1 MMPAARPSLLSDA
14 SVADPGLD
22 RLGRSGFAK
31 SLAASVLGLTGQD
44 SIVVGL
50 CGPWGSGKTS
60 VLNFLAAELAAAPPA
75 ARPLVLHFNPW
86 WFSGQDRLLQAFL
99 QQLGAALNRPEKDKP
114 LKKASALLGKLSAVL
129 KPAALI
135 PVVGEYAKVA
145 HEAAASGAD
154 AAKHFAEAMAAD
166 LNQLRKE
173 IDDLLRQAPSRIV
186 VVMDDI
192 DRLAAGEVGQLFAI
206 LKAVADF
213 PNTVY
218 VLAYDERVVR
228 RAVHTALGVNGKT
241 YLEKIVQLRIDLP
254 APDPTALHHLFLEQL
269 AELVAGDRPALDP
282 NCTAFW
288 NLFHAGLKDF
298 LTTPRAVKR
307 LMNVLRFAYPP
318 LRGEVHWPD
327 MVGVGC
333 LTAFAPEV
341 VRTAT
346 AHPDRFVGTAADRDD
361 RKGAEA
367 FHRGWLGRVGAAVRT
382 PVEGVIRRLFPKA
395 DTALGGTRY
404 GRDWEARWRASL
416 RVRSDAHFDKYFRL
430 SIPAGVMS
438 EAEWREVLADL
449 PDRTAFS
456 QRLLAE
462 CGRAGPHGRHSR
474 AREALDRLHDFVR
487 IEATA
492 ERAARVFDAVLAVG
506 DELMATPDKD
516 VDLPLIDNN
525 LRITW
530 LLQGCLVKQDGPG
543 RVRLLDAAVGG
554 QGGLL
559 TACELVLALG
569 YGNGMY
575 LESADAQQPHEPPLV
590 EKGDVERSAEGLVRR
605 IEAAATD
612 GSLAAHPLFMKVVG
626 RWRQFGRPEAAAE
639 WLRKF
644 VEDDVNLV
652 RVVRLMKGEVRTQS
666 FSDYVPVTTP
676 TVSCDYLS
684 RFIPTA
690 ELRQRCAGVLTADP
704 DWLTRDDRLL
714 LQVVV
719 ATIGEDGTVNEPGS
733 RRR

>member
-1 MMPAARPSLLSDA
+1 M
-14 SVADPGLD
+14 
-22 RLGRSGFAK
+22 
-31 SLAASVLGLTGQD
+31 
-44 SIVVGL
+44 
-50 CGPWGSGKTS
+50 
-60 VLNFLAAELAAAPPA
+60 LNFLAAELAAAPPA
-75 ARPLVLHFNPW
+75 ARPSVLHFNPW

-135 PVVGEYAKVA
+135 PVVGEYAKA
-145 HEAAASGAD
+145 AQEAAASGAD
-154 AAKHFAEAMAAD
+154 AAKHLAEAMAAD

-173 IDDLLRQAPSRIV
+173 IDDLLRQAPTRIV

-228 RAVHTALGVNGKT
+228 KAVRTALGVNGRT

-282 NCTAFW
+282 NCTDFW

-318 LRGEVHWPD
+318 LRGEVYWPD
-327 MVGVGC
+327 LVGIAC

-341 VRTAT
+341 ARTVT
-346 AHPDRFVGTAADRDD
+346 AHPGRFAGTTADRDD

-367 FHRGWLGRVGAAVRT
+367 FHRGWLGRVETAART
-382 PVEGVIRRLFPKA
+382 PVEGVVRRLFPKA
-395 DTALGGTRY
+395 DTALGGPSH
-404 GRDWEARWRASL
+404 GRDWEPRWRARL
-416 RVRSDAHFDKYFRL
+416 LVRSEAHFDKYFRL

-438 EAEWREVLADL
+438 EVEWREVLADL
-449 PDRTAFS
+449 PDRAAFS
-456 QRLLAE
+456 RRLLDE
-462 CGRAGPHGRHSR
+462 CGRAGPHGHHSR
-474 AREALDRLHDFVR
+474 AKEALNRLLDFVR
-487 IEATA
+487 IEATT
-492 ERAARVFDAVLAVG
+492 EQAAGVFDAVLAVG
-506 DELMATPDKD
+506 DALMATADKD
-516 VDLPLIDNN
+516 VNLPLIDNS

-530 LLQGCLVKQDGPG
+530 LLQACLAKEDQPG
-543 RVRLLDAAVGG
+543 RGRLLDAAVESP
-554 QGGLL
+554 GGLL

-569 YGNGMY
+569 YGNEMY
-575 LESADAQQPHEPPLV
+575 TESDDDNPPNEPPLV
-590 EKGDVERSAEGLVRR
+590 EKGDVERSAMSLVRR

-626 RWRQFGRPEAAAE
+626 RWRQFGHPEAAAE
-639 WLRKF
+639 WLRRF
-644 VEDDVNLV
+644 VEADENLV
-652 RVVRLMKGEVRTQS
+652 RVVRLMKGEVRSQS

-684 RFIPTA
+684 HFIPA
-690 ELRQRCAGVLTADP
+690 ADLRRRCAALLVTGP
-704 DWLTRDDRLL
+704 DWLTPDDRLL
-714 LQVVV
+714 LQIVV
-719 ATIGEDGTVNEPGS
+719 ATVGEDGTVTEPGS